1 MQPAASPSTAAA
13 EAQHAAFREL
23 HGPTLHGFALLLTLG
38 DRARAARLSADALAD
53 ASERLGELRHPER
66 AAAWLRSRV
75 VRDVTRHRR
84 VPDPRSSDRVAILEQ
99 MDVDDAIIAGLA
111 ALRLRE
117 RAALVAAN
125 IERLGLPDVAVIV
138 GRSDRQ
144 LSDLLARARTTYF
157 RAYAATA
164 GDAQPIAGPTVDRV
178 RAIAARAMT

>member
-1 MQPAASPSTAAA
+1 M
-13 EAQHAAFREL
+13 
-23 HGPTLHGFALLLTLG
+23 
-38 DRARAARLSADALAD
+38 
-53 ASERLGELRHPER
+53 
-66 AAAWLRSRV
+66 
-75 VRDVTRHRR
+75 
-84 VPDPRSSDRVAILEQ
+84 AILER

-111 ALRLRE
+111 ALSLRE

-164 GDAQPIAGPTVDRV
+164 GEAQPIAGPTVDQV